1 MIIVDDFLPPSFH
14 NDLVSLVTNKEF
26 PWYYN
31 DSVTYETE
39 GTTDAYFFSHAALMS
54 TSAFESL
61 GVNEAAGVNYVSDK
75 FEAIRPMLYF
85 MEDKA
90 NFRLTGLLRAQF
102 NMFTNMGRTIKGA
115 WHIDQEIEHY
125 VGLYYINTTNGPTDF
140 IDGSSVE
147 CVANRLVLFDG
158 KALKHRSTHSTDT
171 KYRANINF
179 NMQGY
184 FI

>member
-14 NDLVSLVTNKEF
+14 NDLLSLVTQNTF

-31 DSVTYETE
+31 DFVTYEREVT
-39 GTTDAYFFSHAALMS
+39 GAYFFSHAALLVDPKSNTHYM
-54 TSAFESL
+54 
-61 GVNEAAGVNYVSDK
+61 SDK

-85 MEDKA
+85 MEDRT
-90 NFRLTGLLRAQF
+90 NFRLTSVMCARF
-102 NMFTNMGRTIKGA
+102 NMFTNMGRLIKGA
-115 WHIDQEIEHY
+115 WHTDQQIDHQ
-125 VGLYYINTTNGPTDF
+125 VALYYVNSTNGPTDF

-147 CVANRLVLFDG
+147 CVANRLVMFDG

>member
-14 NDLVSLVTNKEF
+14 NDLVSLVTNKMF

-31 DSVTYETE
+31 DSVTYETDE
-39 GTTDAYFFSHAALMS
+39 DNSYFFSHAVMEANQAQGVLSDM
-54 TSAFESL
+54 FES
-61 GVNEAAGVNYVSDK
+61 V
-75 FEAIRPMLYF
+75 RPMLYF

-90 NFRLTGLLRAQF
+90 NFRLTSLLRAQF
-102 NMFTNMGRTIKGA
+102 NMFTNMGRTIKGT
-115 WHIDQEIEHY
+115 WHTDQEIEHY

-140 IDGSSVE
+140 IDGSSVD

-158 KALKHRSTHSTDT
+158 MALKHRSTHQTDT

-184 FI
+184 FL